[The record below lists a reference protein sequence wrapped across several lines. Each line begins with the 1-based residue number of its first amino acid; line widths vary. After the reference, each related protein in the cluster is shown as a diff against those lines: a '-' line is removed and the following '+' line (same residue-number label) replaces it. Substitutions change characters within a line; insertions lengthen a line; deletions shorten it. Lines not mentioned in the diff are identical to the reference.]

1 MRVAVLSLLLIGAGM
16 ISTNARA
23 ADLPVPMKPSV
34 QREPLSPEAQR
45 KQLFEEFLQFLKER
59 GPR

>member
-16 ISTNARA
+16 ISTNAWA
-23 ADLPVPMKPSV
+23 ADLPVPMKPAV

-45 KQLFEEFLQFLKER
+45 KQLFEEFLQFLREK

>member
-16 ISTNARA
+16 ISTSARA
-23 ADLPVPMKPSV
+23 ADLPVPMKPAV